1 MARRGDRLLFA
12 AAVLLFGINGAAAQD
27 APVNTIQDIFQHLR
41 TCWKPPPPAKARPI
55 DITVVVSFNRAGN
68 ILGHPRITYESAEA
82 SDSDRLQYRIA
93 VMEALQ
99 RCTPMPFTDAM
110 AGAAAGRPFAIQFR
124 NRKTFTPNA
133 RETSMSATENTL
145 ILETTQGPV
154 TIEMRPD
161 LAPGHVARIKELVR
175 EGFYDGIVFHR
186 VIDGFMA
193 QTGCPHGTGTGGS
206 GQKLKAEF
214 NKEPHVRGVTSM
226 ARAAS
231 PDSADSQ
238 FFIVFDDAR
247 FLDNQ
252 YTVWGKVT
260 EGMENVDK
268 IKRGEP
274 VQNPDKIVKA
284 RMAADKE

>member
-12 AAVLLFGINGAAAQD
+12 AAVLLLGINSAAAQD

-124 NRKTFTPNA
+124 NRKTLPP
-133 RETSMSATENTL
+133 
-145 ILETTQGPV
+145 TQ
-154 TIEMRPD
+154 ER
-161 LAPGHVARIKELVR
+161 
-175 EGFYDGIVFHR
+175 
-186 VIDGFMA
+186 
-193 QTGCPHGTGTGGS
+193 
-206 GQKLKAEF
+206 
-214 NKEPHVRGVTSM
+214 
-226 ARAAS
+226 RA
-231 PDSADSQ
+231 
-238 FFIVFDDAR
+238 
-247 FLDNQ
+247 
-252 YTVWGKVT
+252 
-260 EGMENVDK
+260 
-268 IKRGEP
+268 
-274 VQNPDKIVKA
+274 
-284 RMAADKE
+284 